1 VSAEPAAPSSAFS
14 ARTVLALVLVSLFA
28 FSAFV
33 VLATYAPD
41 LREREDAGAHALS
54 RSAVGF
60 AGVVALLKA
69 QGTPVVISRAQDLKT
84 TRASLVVL
92 TPGMANGAKDFERLA
107 SKNVTL
113 VVMPKWIAA
122 PDRLRSGWVRKV
134 QPMEPRL
141 VAERSLGAFGKG
153 AAIAQDEG
161 VRPLSVRLAP
171 GVEARTPEN
180 RPIDFGVLRSGPV
193 DRLQTLSGAG
203 WKPLVVDERGRALLA
218 SPPNRPS
225 VVVLSDPDLLNTQ
238 GVANLDTA
246 RVGVTLIEV
255 LRESRDGVVFD
266 VSLQGFGRS
275 RSLGKLLLEPPLLGA
290 TLCAVAAALLMGAH
304 ALARFGPTPKS
315 ARAFALGSRGLVDNS
330 AGLIRMARREAELA
344 PAYAALV
351 ESQVLEAAGGGSEER
366 LDLLERGRP
375 VSVRRSEL
383 ASVAKAAKTPE
394 DLLAAARRW
403 RRWRVEMTRDRR

>member
-238 GVANLDTA
+238 GVADLNTA
-246 RVGVTLIEV
+246 RVGVALIEV

-290 TLCAVAAALLMGAH
+290 TLCAVAAALLM
-304 ALARFGPTPKS
+304 ARTPWLVSGRPRSPRAPSRS
-315 ARAFALGSRGLVDNS
+315 ARAGWWTIRRG
-330 AGLIRMARREAELA
+330 
-344 PAYAALV
+344 
-351 ESQVLEAAGGGSEER
+351 
-366 LDLLERGRP
+366 
-375 VSVRRSEL
+375 
-383 ASVAKAAKTPE
+383 
-394 DLLAAARRW
+394 
-403 RRWRVEMTRDRR
+403 